1 MNNTH
6 HSGHMGY
13 LIKLLRFH
21 LTEVQSHCHN
31 MNTLVV
37 IRLQPAHQNNCH
49 HHQLHILAV

>member
-13 LIKLLRFH
+13 PIQLLRFH

-31 MNTLVV
+31 LNTLVV
-37 IRLQPAHQNNCH
+37 IYLQPAHQNNCH
-49 HHQLHILAV
+49 HQLHILAV